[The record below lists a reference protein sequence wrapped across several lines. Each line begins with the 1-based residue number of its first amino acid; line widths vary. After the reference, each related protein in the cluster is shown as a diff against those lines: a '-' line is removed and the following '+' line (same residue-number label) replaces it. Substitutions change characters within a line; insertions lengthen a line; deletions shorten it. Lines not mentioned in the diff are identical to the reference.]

1 MKYRE
6 HAIQEAQRLNETVLD
21 FLAAWLELLALFQ
34 LMDQNGFTKEQRG
47 EILEAALKVVMEEAP
62 GEEVQEAAE
71 RVKELLEA

>member
-6 HAIQEAQRLNETVLD
+6 HAIQETQRLNETVRD